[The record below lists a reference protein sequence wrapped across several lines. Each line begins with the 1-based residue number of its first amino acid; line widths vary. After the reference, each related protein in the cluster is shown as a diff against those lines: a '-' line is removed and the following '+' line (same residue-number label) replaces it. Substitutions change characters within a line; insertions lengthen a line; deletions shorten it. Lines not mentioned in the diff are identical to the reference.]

1 MDKNMKQAK
10 LAKAK
15 AEEAALNRILL
26 WMVGGAV
33 LEFFLLLLNRYVI
46 YNKVSEY
53 AVHTAM
59 FTAAKILAVA
69 ALVCAAA
76 AGYWWKN
83 ARSAGKK
90 SVLPGGLCLF
100 LIGLS
105 LCCFGV
111 WYFYT
116 MSYFRGVELLLYVV
130 PVVVV
135 LALIY
140 YLYQREFFL
149 IACGG
154 VLALLGVWG
163 SGNSTTFYAYVAVSV
178 ALVLLGTFLTRKAQ
192 EGEGLVEWKGKSIRA
207 FGKDANYA
215 LVYVGAAVSA
225 AVLIASVFGLSA
237 VILYAVMVAWLLV
250 MAVYYTVKL
259 M

>member
-1 MDKNMKQAK
+1 MDKNAKQAK
-10 LAKAK
+10 AAKAK
-15 AEEAALNRILL
+15 AEEAALNRILC
-26 WMVGGAV
+26 WMVGGV
-33 LEFFLLLLNRYVI
+33 ILEFILLLLNRYVI
-46 YNKVSEY
+46 YSKVSEY
-53 AVHTAM
+53 AIHMAVYTAV
-59 FTAAKILAVA
+59 KILAVA
-69 ALVCAAA
+69 ALACAVA
-76 AGYWWKN
+76 AGYWWKS
-83 ARSAGKK
+83 ARSVGKK
-90 SVLPGGLCLF
+90 SVLPGALCLF

-111 WYFYT
+111 WLFYGQ
-116 MSYFRGVELLLYVV
+116 SYFRGVELLLYVV

-163 SGNSTTFYAYVAVSV
+163 SGSSRTFYLYVALSVVLV
-178 ALVLLGTFLTRKAQ
+178 ALGALLTRKAQ
-192 EGEGLVEWKGKSIRA
+192 SGQGMVEWKGKSIRV

-215 LVYVGAAVSA
+215 LVYVGAVVSA
-225 AVLIASVFGLSA
+225 AALLACLASVSS
-237 VILYAVMVAWLLV
+237 VILYAVLVAWLLI